1 MDNNNYVATEYLSV
15 KYSKD
20 KAIKNV
26 NYSSDWIYEIT
37 WLVLLST
44 STRRCR
50 QISLFARLHAGWEG
64 RDHL

>member
-26 NYSSDWIYEIT
+26 NYSPDWIYEIT
-37 WLVLLST
+37 
-44 STRRCR
+44 
-50 QISLFARLHAGWEG
+50 
-64 RDHL
+64 